1 MSSRTMHPW
10 PAKTDSEAANPEA
23 IGALERKLAS
33 YLPPH
38 QVRRVA
44 RAYQYARDGHQG
56 QFRHSGEPYIT
67 HPLAVTFILADMRMD
82 AEGLMAA
89 LLHDVIED
97 TSATRFKLTRRF
109 GRTVSALVDGVSKLT
124 EIEFSS
130 RAEQQAENFQKMA
143 LAMSRDIRVVLVK
156 LADRLHNMRTLGVLP
171 PEKRRRIARETLEI
185 YSPLAQRLGMNDMRV
200 EFEELGFAALYP
212 LRYHRIRE
220 ALTQARGRRLGVVA
234 EIQEAIDNRLAREG
248 LTATVSGR
256 EKHLWSIYQKMKV
269 KKRSFKSLMDVFA
282 FRIVV
287 ESVDECYRVL
297 GIIHNLYKPVS
308 GEFKDYI
315 AIPKANGYQS
325 LHTVLVGMHGLPIEV
340 QIRTREMDD
349 LANYGI
355 ASHWFYKRGR
365 ESVNGSQGRTN
376 RWVKSLLELQR
387 QAGNSL
393 EFIEHVKTDLFPDE
407 VYVFTPNGKIIEL
420 PAGATPVDFA
430 YAVHTQ
436 VGDTCVACEING
448 QLSPLS
454 QAIESGQRVRII
466 TVPGA
471 QPNPAW
477 LNFVVT
483 AKARSAIRHFLKHQ
497 QHDQSVELGKRLLD
511 QALARFGTSY
521 KQIRKS
527 QIKLLLKE
535 TGAATFESV
544 LQQIGIGSRVAY
556 AVANILVPEQRR
568 EQPEPNLDSPIL
580 IDNRQRLVTSFARC
594 CYPLPGDPILGHIS
608 PGRGLVI
615 HRESCKNLSGI
626 RDNREK
632 CMPLQWSPTVKGEF
646 PVELKLVVPSERG
659 IIATLASRVSE
670 QEATILRI
678 NVGDRDTQASVVNI
692 VLAAR
697 SRVHLANIMRR
708 VRNLKQVRSVQ
719 RIKN

>member
-1 MSSRTMHPW
+1 MSSRTTQHW
-10 PAKTDSEAANPEA
+10 PATTDPEGACLAAVSS
-23 IGALERKLAS
+23 LERKLS
-33 YLPPH
+33 TYLPAS
-38 QVRRVA
+38 QVRRVL
-44 RAYQYARDGHQG
+44 RAYDYAKVGHEG
-56 QFRHSGEPYIT
+56 QLRQSGEPYIS
-67 HPLAVTFILADMRMD
+67 HPLAVTHILADMHMD
-82 AEGLMAA
+82 SEGLMAA

-97 TSATRFKLTRRF
+97 TKVTRPQLNRRF
-109 GRTVSALVDGVSKLT
+109 GKTVSDLVDGVSKLT

-171 PEKRRRIARETLEI
+171 PEKRRRVARETLDI

-200 EFEELGFAALYP
+200 EFEELGFAALHP
-212 LRYHRIRE
+212 LRHRRIRE
-220 ALTQARGRRLGVVA
+220 ALRNARGRRLGVVA
-234 EIQEAIDNRLAREG
+234 EIQEALENRLRSEG
-248 LTATVSGR
+248 IVASVTGR
-256 EKHLWSIYQKMKV
+256 EKHLWSIYQKMKL

-287 ESVDECYRVL
+287 DSVDACYRVL
-297 GIIHNLYKPVS
+297 GVVHNLYKPVT

-325 LHTVLVGMHGLPIEV
+325 LHTVLVGMHGVPIEV

-355 ASHWFYKRGR
+355 ASHWFYKRGPGPAAGNQSR
-365 ESVNGSQGRTN
+365 AN

-420 PAGATPVDFA
+420 PSGATPVDFA
-430 YAVHTQ
+430 YAVHTH
-436 VGDTCVACEING
+436 VGDTCVGCEING

-454 QAIESGQRVRII
+454 QALVSGQRVRI
-466 TVPGA
+466 VGAPGA
-471 QPNPAW
+471 QPNPSW
-477 LNFVVT
+477 LDFVVT

-497 QHDQSVELGKRLLD
+497 QHDESVELGKRLLD
-511 QALARFGTSY
+511 QALSRFGTGY
-521 KQIRKS
+521 QQIRKS
-527 QIKLLLKE
+527 QIRHLLKE
-535 TGAATFESV
+535 TGAKTFETV

-556 AVANILVPEQRR
+556 AVANILIPVADRGKVA
-568 EQPEPNLDSPIL
+568 PNLDSPIL
-580 IDNRQRLVTSFARC
+580 IDNSQGLVISFARC

-615 HRESCKNLSGI
+615 HRDSCKNLIGI
-626 RDNREK
+626 RDSREK
-632 CMPLQWSPTVKGEF
+632 SLPLQWSPTVKGEF
-646 PVELKLVVPSERG
+646 PVELKLVVASERG
-659 IIATLASRVSE
+659 IIATLASRIAE
-670 QEATILRI
+670 QDATIQRI
-678 NVGDRDTQASVVNI
+678 NVGDRDAASMVNI

-708 VRNLKQVRSVQ
+708 IRTLKPVRSVQ
-719 RIKN
+719 RVKN